1 MSNKE
6 IIYTNGEVR
15 LLINVLEAAQKGV
28 HDSHSN
34 KNSIALSDLIHVLYT
49 IKNKY
54 QTLSEVNLAVTQ
66 GKMRHIDGD
75 IYVRVVN
82 VLFYEDL
89 YKLPLLIN
97 DPVLGCFAQL
107 RLQLGK

>member
-1 MSNKE
+1 MRDKE

-15 LLINVLEAAQKGV
+15 LLISVLEVAQKGLYG
-28 HDSHSN
+28 SHSN
-34 KNSIALSDLIHVLYT
+34 SNSIALSDLIHVLYT

-54 QTLSEVNLAVTQ
+54 QTLSEVNLAITQ
-66 GKMRHIDGD
+66 ERMKHIDGD
-75 IYVRVVN
+75 VYVRIVN
-82 VLFYEDL
+82 VLFYEEF

-97 DPVLGCFAQL
+97 DPVLGCFAQF

>member
-1 MSNKE
+1 MSDKE

-28 HDSHSN
+28 QSSYTNRD
-34 KNSIALSDLIHVLYT
+34 SIALSDLIHVLYT
-49 IKNKY
+49 IKSKY

-66 GKMRHIDGD
+66 GKMKHIDGD
-75 IYVRVVN
+75 VYVRVMK
-82 VLFYEDL
+82 VLFYEEF

-97 DPVLGCFAQL
+97 DPVLGCFAQF